1 MRWIWIALLFIGCT
15 KDVPVTSYGDWN
27 LEQFESV
34 ENYPLYLQE
43 FHTVKTFDDVRF
55 EFEDVSLRT
64 YRDSLPVQMNIIGWQ
79 FGQKVEFTAIHDE
92 FSISIDGEV
101 WDIIELTHETMV
113 LEHFEIYGIV
123 GHQTR
128 TLYFY
133 KY

>member
-64 YRDSLPVQMNIIGWQ
+64 YRDSLLVQMNIIGWQ
-79 FGQKVEFTAIHDE
+79 FGQKVEFTAIHEE